1 MQWHDWR
8 RFKPGWE
15 NVADGGP
22 LVNIPK
28 NIWEMRVNPDA
39 DVYIKPVT
47 TGKHFEKR
55 KNSNLLKT
63 NRRPNTEI

>member
-1 MQWHDWR
+1 M
-8 RFKPGWE
+8 
-15 NVADGGP
+15 
-22 LVNIPK
+22 I
-28 NIWEMRVNPDA
+28 VNPDA